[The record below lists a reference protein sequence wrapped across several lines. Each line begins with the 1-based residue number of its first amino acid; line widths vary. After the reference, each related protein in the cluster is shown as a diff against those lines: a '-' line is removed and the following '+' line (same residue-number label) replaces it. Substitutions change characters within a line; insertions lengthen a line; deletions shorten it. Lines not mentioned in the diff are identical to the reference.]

1 MDRNHLQE
9 QLSYIRELKRRAEA
23 SLCAAPEGS
32 LRVEMNKGRY
42 PQYYLWPERTYLKK
56 QDADLIRQLAQKEYD
71 ERILQVL
78 GQQEKAIMYYLK
90 NFPAEDLTDV
100 YEHLPEAKKM
110 VVKPYILTDEQ
121 YLENW
126 QNTQAP
132 GRNTYPIE
140 NGFLTERGELV
151 RSKSEKIIADKLLYM
166 QIPYKYEE
174 PLNLGQG
181 RTAGKNEGPLNLGQ
195 NRIAGEYEE
204 PLNLGHSRTAGK
216 VPDKNEEMSMLVKNT
231 DLYKHEEIRPQGT
244 GRVIYPDFTLLD
256 IRRRRTIYLEH
267 FGMMDNPEYC
277 KKAIEKLELYQA
289 NGIYPG
295 KNLIVTMESSLKSID
310 LRALE
315 QLLGKILG

>member
-9 QLSYIRELKRRAEA
+9 QLSYIRELKRRAEV
-23 SLCAAPEGS
+23 SLCTAPEGS

-42 PQYYLWPERTYLKK
+42 PQYYLWPEKTYLKK

-78 GQQEKAIMYYLK
+78 GQQEKAIKYYLK

-110 VVKPYILTDEQ
+110 VVKPYIFSDEQ

-132 GRNTYPIE
+132 GRKAYPIE

-174 PLNLGQG
+174 PLHFGQ
-181 RTAGKNEGPLNLGQ
+181 
-195 NRIAGEYEE
+195 
-204 PLNLGHSRTAGK
+204 SRDAGK
-216 VPDKNEEMSMLVKNT
+216 VPDKNEEKSMLVKNT

-295 KNLIVTMESSLKSID
+295 DNLIVTMESSLKSIG